1 MEEIDPILRKLEAKL
16 NQFIRSGE
24 VMKLMD
30 LLARQGVWVDLSLH
44 TGGPGLL
51 TGEKSATVQS
61 PLKDEVLCRVYRWI
75 RDYDQSFLR
84 ANRIK
89 E

>member
-1 MEEIDPILRKLEAKL
+1 MEDIDPILQKLEAKL
-16 NQFIRSGE
+16 NQFIHSGE
-24 VMKLMD
+24 IMKLMD
-30 LLARQGVWVDLSLH
+30 LLARQGVWVDFSLQ

-51 TGEKSATVQS
+51 TGDKSITVPS

-75 RDYDQSFLR
+75 KDYDHSFLK
-84 ANRIK
+84 ANKIK